1 MESSNE
7 SFEPK
12 TQPEADGPNKPPR
25 TPGTRVGAGE
35 TPGMSD
41 VQTIRTR
48 PGVFIGSTNEPGLH
62 HLINALLLRIVSC
75 TEESSHIELCING
88 NSSVTI
94 SVDKSNWLNAETAFE
109 LSETSLNSSFMTI
122 PFKDSDRPYRRIAS
136 RGVSLPFVIINA
148 LCEYLYVEATHE
160 GLEFRKKFVRGSS
173 WGRLS
178 SNVSQK
184 PDFVSITLLPDDEI
198 FQLVDK
204 EGNAKPV
211 ELSQKAFSSLLRQA
225 AYLNRGRKFSLK
237 DYRPVADVESEVFQF
252 NDGIAQYV
260 LYLNEDRR
268 ILHEQPIYFA
278 TTVDQV
284 FIECALQWTDLY
296 SKSVYS
302 FVNGITTT
310 EGGTHVSGFSSGVR
324 ITLIEYG
331 RSINLIDENEMM
343 LYFDDFAEGLTAII
357 NVRMEGAE
365 LTGKTLEYLSNSK
378 VQEIAQ
384 TLVSDGLWDWLKE
397 NPEAAELIVRKG
409 LHTADYNR
417 KHGR

>member
-1 MESSNE
+1 
-7 SFEPK
+7 
-12 TQPEADGPNKPPR
+12 
-25 TPGTRVGAGE
+25 V
-35 TPGMSD
+35 
-41 VQTIRTR
+41 
-48 PGVFIGSTNEPGLH
+48 
-62 HLINALLLRIVSC
+62 
-75 TEESSHIELCING
+75 
-88 NSSVTI
+88 
-94 SVDKSNWLNAETAFE
+94 
-109 LSETSLNSSFMTI
+109 
-122 PFKDSDRPYRRIAS
+122 
-136 RGVSLPFVIINA
+136 NA
-148 LCEYLYVEATHE
+148 LCEYLYVEAIHE
-160 GLEFRKKFVRGSS
+160 GCEFRKKFVRGSS

-178 SNVSQK
+178 TKESQK
-184 PDFVSITLLPDDEI
+184 SDFFSITLLPDDEI
-198 FQLVDK
+198 FHHQDQ

-211 ELSQKAFSSLLRQA
+211 ELSQKAFSSLLRQT
-225 AYLNRGRKFSLK
+225 AYLNRRRKFSLK
-237 DYRPVADVESEVFQF
+237 DYRPMADIESEVFQF
-252 NDGIAQYV
+252 NDGIAQYA

-302 FVNGITTT
+302 FVNGVSTL
-310 EGGTHVSGFSSGVR
+310 EGGTHVSGFSSGTR
-324 ITLIEYG
+324 RTLIEYG
-331 RSINLIDENEMM
+331 RELNLIDENEMM